1 MATHHGDI
9 YLESCRGCYTTQA
22 KTKRNNRKAENYLRD
37 LELFETIASVC
48 RSDWKYPKWALD
60 DLWQT
65 VLLCHFHD
73 VLPGSAIEMVF
84 EDAAKVS
91 DAFVT
96 KRERIIAAND
106 SLFSFIMS
114 CLCDAIACSVISPP
128 FSR

>member
-1 MATHHGDI
+1 MATHHGEI

-37 LELFETIASVC
+37 LELFSTLASVY
-48 RSDWKYPKWALD
+48 DNGFTYPKRALD

-91 DAFVT
+91 MKCT
-96 KRERIIAAND
+96 
-106 SLFSFIMS
+106 MQ
-114 CLCDAIACSVISPP
+114 
-128 FSR
+128 SRC